1 MKITYTFTIDEAAI
15 EEAYVKALES
25 GLTTD
30 QIASVLI
37 STVWQSSEDNKN
49 AAIDNIKR
57 IVENLRNEGYES
69 KFYLAKEMAK
79 STLASVVSNGMD
91 DIMLRGQ

>member
-37 STVWQSSEDNKN
+37 STVWQSAEDNKN
-49 AAIDNIKR
+49 AATASIKR

-69 KFYLAKEMAK
+69 KFYLAKERAK

-91 DIMLRGQ
+91 DIMLRDQ

>member
-37 STVWQSSEDNKN
+37 STVWQSAEDNKN
-49 AAIDNIKR
+49 AATDNIKR

>member
-30 QIASVLI
+30 QIAGVLI

>member
-37 STVWQSSEDNKN
+37 STVWQSAEDNKN
-49 AAIDNIKR
+49 AATDNIKR

-69 KFYLAKEMAK
+69 KFYLAKESAK

>member
-37 STVWQSSEDNKN
+37 STVWQSAEDNKN
-49 AAIDNIKR
+49 AATDNIKR

-69 KFYLAKEMAK
+69 KFYLAKERAK